1 MRNEK
6 ILLIN
11 PPVSIYINKT
21 AFIPLPLLVL
31 GSCLKII
38 QENGFDFSYELLDLD
53 LMLKQGFF
61 PMIAVLP
68 ASSDLIFD
76 KKPDILLFTVHGL
89 NHIVVLKL
97 AERIKMSA
105 VKRCCR
111 WWCWSNPPSYEA
123 FERREY

>member
-1 MRNEK
+1 
-6 ILLIN
+6 
-11 PPVSIYINKT
+11 
-21 AFIPLPLLVL
+21 
-31 GSCLKII
+31 
-38 QENGFDFSYELLDLD
+38 
-53 LMLKQGFF
+53 MLKQGFF

-111 WWCWSNPPSYEA
+111 WWCWSNLQAKKPSSGANIDVIVKGEGETVLEHLIPA
-123 FERREY
+123 ILNHTDFPRSSVFIDKMDK

>member
-1 MRNEK
+1 MKK

-38 QENGFDFSYELLDLD
+38 QENGFNFSYELVDLD

-61 PMIAVLP
+61 PDD
-68 ASSDLIFD
+68 SSFYQQAGDLIFD

-89 NHIVVLKL
+89 NNIVVLKL
-97 AERIKMSA
+97 AERIKNE
-105 VKRCCR
+105 R
-111 WWCWSNPPSYEA
+111 PSSVIVVGG
-123 FERREY
+123 